1 MTFQSSKIN
10 SAQVKKDKKLLHTYP
25 VFPEDWWCKLVNCYV
40 STTGM
45 WTTKE
50 KKLPKTSKGLLPPSD
65 MSDDENF
72 EIISRLNNI
81 NHFFVRANV
90 RCWCLYFDLLK
101 VLVLDYSVYSLWLR
115 HRWLW
120 LRLRGGSTYYSGYSA
135 INRLAA
141 QLLLS

>member
-50 KKLPKTSKGLLPPSD
+50 KKTSQNFEGSPPSD

-90 RCWCLYFDLLK
+90 VVLWQCFYFDLLK
-101 VLVLDYSVYSLWLR
+101 VLVLLLRVLPMAQAESWFSVLLR
-115 HRWLW
+115 M
-120 LRLRGGSTYYSGYSA
+120 YSA
-135 INRLAA
+135 INGPAA